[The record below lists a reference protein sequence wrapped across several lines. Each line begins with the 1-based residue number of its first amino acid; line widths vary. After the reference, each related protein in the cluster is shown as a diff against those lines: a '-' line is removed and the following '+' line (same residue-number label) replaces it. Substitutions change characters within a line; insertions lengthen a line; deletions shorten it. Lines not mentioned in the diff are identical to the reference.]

1 MGKEDRV
8 VVISCTAKPWGVN
21 KKLLKKFSEKRVYF
35 PFPDY
40 GTRKMLFENFMTQK
54 KIEIPA
60 NFPFSTIAHITE
72 GFTGGNYKEAVDKV
86 LT

>member
-1 MGKEDRV
+1 
-8 VVISCTAKPWGVN
+8 
-21 KKLLKKFSEKRVYF
+21 
-35 PFPDY
+35 
-40 GTRKMLFENFMTQK
+40 MLFENFMTQK